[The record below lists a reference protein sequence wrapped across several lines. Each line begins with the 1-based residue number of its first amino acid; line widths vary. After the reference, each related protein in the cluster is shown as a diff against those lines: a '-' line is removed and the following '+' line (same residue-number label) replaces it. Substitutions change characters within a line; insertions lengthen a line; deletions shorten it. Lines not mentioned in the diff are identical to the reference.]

1 MKTVRPVAAALLAAI
16 ILALPGAVIAAEF
29 RIGAVFAVTG
39 PAAALG
45 ELEKKTAE
53 MLEAQIN
60 KAGGVNGAPVKLVL
74 YDTESD
80 PTKAVMAVKKLI
92 ENDKVDVIIG
102 PTTSGES
109 LAMIEPVEKSEVP
122 NISCAASIKIVQ
134 PVRKWVFKTP
144 QSDVMAVEHIYDR
157 LKQEGKTKVAIICD
171 TTAFGE
177 SGRVELQRLA
187 SNYGLVIVADERFG
201 DKDTDTT
208 AQLTKIKGT
217 DAQALVCW
225 GANLPGPA
233 VVARNRKQLGIATP
247 IYFSHGVANFKFIQ
261 NAGDAAEG
269 VFFPAG
275 KLLVADQLSDT
286 DPQKQVLL
294 QYKTDFET
302 AFKDSVN
309 TFGGHAYDAF
319 HMAVNACKAI
329 PAGKFSKAALRDEIE
344 KIKGFVGTGGV
355 FTMSPTEHNG
365 LASGCFVTVTVS
377 GGAFKLAK

>member
-1 MKTVRPVAAALLAAI
+1 MKTVRPAAAALLAAV
-16 ILALPGAVIAAEF
+16 ILALPGVVIAAEF
-29 RIGAVFAVTG
+29 KIGAVFAVTG

-53 MLEAQIN
+53 MLEAQVN
-60 KAGGVNGAPVKLVL
+60 KAGGINGAPVKLVL

-92 ENDKVDVIIG
+92 ESDKVDVIIG

-109 LAMIEPVEKSEVP
+109 LAMIEPVEKAEIP
-122 NISCAASIKIVQ
+122 NVSCAASIKIVQ

-187 SNYGLVIVADERFG
+187 ASYGLTLVADERFG

-233 VVARNRKQLGIATP
+233 VVARNRKQLGITTP

-275 KLLVADQLSDT
+275 KLLVADQLSDN
-286 DPQKQVLL
+286 DPQKKVLV
-294 QYKTDFET
+294 QYKTDFES

-319 HMAVNACKAI
+319 YIAVNACKAI
-329 PAGKFSKAALRDEIE
+329 PSGKFSKAALRDEIE
-344 KIKGFVGTGGV
+344 KVKGFVGTGGV

-365 LASGCFVTVTVS
+365 LAAGCFVTVTVS